1 MRRFV
6 SEAER
11 WLDALPQSS
20 NIAHAFPRMTPN
32 AAPLIA
38 TDVHRT
44 YHLAG
49 HDLPVLRGVNLE
61 VKAGEKVFLCGQSG
75 AGKTTLLYVLGGLEQ
90 PTAGDVLVHGRSLYK
105 SAPAERAR
113 QRNQVMG
120 FVFQHYFLLPELT
133 ALENVLLPAMIGGR
147 PAEERAREL
156 LTTVGLAERL
166 NHLPT
171 ELSGGEQQRVAIAR
185 ALINDPGIIYADE
198 PTGNLDASTGGGVID
213 MLMRVVDAA
222 KKTLIVV
229 THDREL
235 ATRGDRRLLLKEG
248 KLEVG

>member
-1 MRRFV
+1 M
-6 SEAER
+6 S
-11 WLDALPQSS
+11 Q
-20 NIAHAFPRMTPN
+20 N

-105 SAPAERAR
+105 SPAGERAR
-113 QRNQVMG
+113 MRNEVMS

-133 ALENVLLPAMIGGR
+133 ALENVALPAMIGGR
-147 PAEERAREL
+147 KAEDRAREL
-156 LTTVGLAERL
+156 LSKVGLAERL
-166 NHLPT
+166 HHLPT

-198 PTGNLDASTGGGVID
+198 PTGNLDASTGTGVID
-213 MLMRVVDAA
+213 MLMQVVDEA

-229 THDREL
+229 THDRQL
-235 ATRGDRRLLLKEG
+235 ATRGDRRLLLKDG
-248 KLEVG
+248 KLEEG

>member
-1 MRRFV
+1 M
-6 SEAER
+6 S
-11 WLDALPQSS
+11 Q
-20 NIAHAFPRMTPN
+20 N

-49 HDLPVLRGVNLE
+49 HDLPVLRGVDLE

-90 PTAGDVLVHGRSLYK
+90 PMAGDVLVHGLSLYK
-105 SAPAERAR
+105 SPAGERAR
-113 QRNQVMG
+113 MRNEVMS

-133 ALENVLLPAMIGGR
+133 ALENVTLPAMIGGR
-147 PAEERAREL
+147 KAEDRAREL
-156 LTTVGLAERL
+156 LFKVGLAERL
-166 NHLPT
+166 DHLPT

-198 PTGNLDASTGGGVID
+198 PTGNLDASTGSGVMD
-213 MLMRVVDAA
+213 MLMQVVDEA

-229 THDREL
+229 THDRQL
-235 ATRGDRRLLLKEG
+235 AMRGDRRLLLKNG
-248 KLEVG
+248 KLEEA

>member
-1 MRRFV
+1 M
-6 SEAER
+6 S
-11 WLDALPQSS
+11 Q
-20 NIAHAFPRMTPN
+20 N

-90 PTAGDVLVHGRSLYK
+90 PTAGDVLVHGRSLYR
-105 SAPAERAR
+105 SPASERAR
-113 QRNQVMG
+113 MRNEVMS

-133 ALENVLLPAMIGGR
+133 ALENVTLPAMIGGR
-147 PAEERAREL
+147 KAEDRASEL
-156 LTTVGLAERL
+156 LSKVGLAERL
-166 NHLPT
+166 HHLPT

-198 PTGNLDASTGGGVID
+198 PTGNLDASTGTGVID
-213 MLMRVVDAA
+213 MLMQVVDEA

-229 THDREL
+229 THDRQL
-235 ATRGDRRLLLKEG
+235 ATRGDRRLLLKDG
-248 KLEVG
+248 KLEEG

>member
-61 VKAGEKVFLCGQSG
+61 VAAGEKVFLCGQSG

-90 PTAGDVLVHGRSLYK
+90 PTAGDVLVHGQSLYK

-147 PAEERAREL
+147 QAEDRAREL

>member
-1 MRRFV
+1 L
-6 SEAER
+6 SASASH
-11 WLDALPQSS
+11 LDDPACLPSFADLSLMSQ
-20 NIAHAFPRMTPN
+20 N

-49 HDLPVLRGVNLE
+49 HDLPVLRGVDLE

-105 SAPAERAR
+105 SPAGERAR
-113 QRNQVMG
+113 MRNEVMS

-133 ALENVLLPAMIGGR
+133 ALENVTLPAMIGGR
-147 PAEERAREL
+147 KAEDRAREL
-156 LTTVGLAERL
+156 LSKVGLAERL
-166 NHLPT
+166 DHLPT

-198 PTGNLDASTGGGVID
+198 PTGNLDASTGTGVID
-213 MLMRVVDAA
+213 MLMQVVDEA

-229 THDREL
+229 THDRQL
-235 ATRGDRRLLLKEG
+235 ATRGDRRLILKDG
-248 KLEVG
+248 KLEEG